1 MKKRMLYLVLPIFSI
16 FLESLPY
23 GAVLLLVDSEQVYRE
38 TFSYFDYKLLD
49 FANSAPMFTAILTS
63 VGFLLLVIYFF
74 MGKESWAVKAKMVL
88 CAGAVI
94 SINPLVKALL
104 LDTRLFSVVG
114 LFISLS
120 LIAEILFLHFAIDP
134 SGTRQSK

>member
-94 SINPLVKALL
+94 SINPLVKAFL
-104 LDTRLFSVVG
+104 LDIRLFSVVG

-120 LIAEILFLHFAIDP
+120 LIAEVLFLHFAIDS
-134 SGTRQSK
+134 SGTGRN

>member
-1 MKKRMLYLVLPIFSI
+1 MKKRMLYLVLPIFSL

-23 GAVLLLVDSEQVYRE
+23 GAVLLLGDGEQVYWE
-38 TFSYFDYKLLD
+38 PFSYFDYKL
-49 FANSAPMFTAILTS
+49 FEFTNSAPMLTAILTS

-74 MGKESWAVKAKMVL
+74 TGKENWAVKAKMVL

-94 SINPLVKALL
+94 SINPLVKAFF
-104 LDTRLFSVVG
+104 LDIRSFSIVG

-120 LIAEILFLHFAIDP
+120 LIAEVLFLHFAVDP
-134 SGTRQSK
+134 SSTAQN

>member
-1 MKKRMLYLVLPIFSI
+1 MKKRLLYLVLPIFSI

-23 GAVLLLVDSEQVYRE
+23 GAVLLLGDGEQVYWE
-38 TFSYFDYKLLD
+38 SFSYFDYKLFD
-49 FANSAPMFTAILTS
+49 FANSAPMLTAILTS

-94 SINPLVKALL
+94 SINPLVKAFF
-104 LDTRLFSVVG
+104 LDIRSFSIVG

-120 LIAEILFLHFAIDP
+120 LIAEVLFLHFAVDP
-134 SGTRQSK
+134 SSTAQN